1 MNTEKKIKDAIID
14 LLLHIDRNE
23 IENQQ
28 LLNWESMQEKDKGLA
43 IGFIKLWQGMN
54 QIAQRQRYNKEQGW
68 QRLNLLIERKQKR
81 NRRRTLVLYSAAATV
96 LVVFGWMIF
105 FKSDSSIKS
114 VPLHF
119 KTEAGSR
126 SEVLL
131 PDSTAVILNAG
142 SELTF
147 TEDRRQG
154 VRYVTLSGEAYFSV
168 AKRKDPFIISVADDF
183 SIKVLGTKFNLN
195 AYPQDQEISTALF
208 EGKVELDNSGQQQV
222 MLSPGHEV
230 VYNKETKKFMHSETD
245 VKHSIGWIERKIY
258 MDNMSFSELCNIL
271 ERWYGVQIHA
281 GNDLT
286 KELHFTGVIQEKSI
300 NDVFYALS
308 IISPITYII
317 EGKKIIVSPKTEL
330 PMQK

>member
-1 MNTEKKIKDAIID
+1 
-14 LLLHIDRNE
+14 
-23 IENQQ
+23 
-28 LLNWESMQEKDKGLA
+28 MQEEDKGLA
-43 IGFIKLWQGMN
+43 ITFIKLWQGMY
-54 QIAQRQRYNKEQGW
+54 QIAQRQKYDKEMGW
-68 QRLNLLIERKQKR
+68 QRLNLLIERKQRK
-81 NRRRTLVLYSAAATV
+81 NRRRTITLFSAAATI

-105 FKSDSSIKS
+105 FKSDSSVKS
-114 VPLHF
+114 VPLNF

-126 SEVLL
+126 SEILL
-131 PDSTAVILNAG
+131 PDSTSVILNAG

-147 TEDRRQG
+147 TEDRKLGIR
-154 VRYVTLSGEAYFSV
+154 RATLSGEAYFSV
-168 AKRKDPFIISVADDF
+168 AKRKDPFIISVVDNF
-183 SIKVLGTKFNLN
+183 SVKVLGTKFNLN
-195 AYPQDQEISTALF
+195 AYPQDKEISTALF
-208 EGKVELDNSGQQQV
+208 EGRVELDNSGQQQV

-230 VYNKETKKFMHSETD
+230 VFNKETKKFMHSETD

-271 ERWYGVQIHA
+271 ERWYGVQIDA
-281 GNDLT
+281 GNELT